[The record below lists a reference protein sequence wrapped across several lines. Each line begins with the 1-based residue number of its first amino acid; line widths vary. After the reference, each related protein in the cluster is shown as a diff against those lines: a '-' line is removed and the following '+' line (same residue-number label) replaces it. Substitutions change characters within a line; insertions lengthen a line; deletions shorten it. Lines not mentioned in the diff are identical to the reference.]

1 MAMLGNAL
9 LFAILTAAFL
19 VHPVPAAADETQSMV
34 NSAPNADATLR
45 DRTETPAHRSRKA
58 IRDSKI
64 GPRV

>member
-45 DRTETPAHRSRKA
+45 DRTETPAHRSREA
-58 IRDSKI
+58 IRE
-64 GPRV
+64 

>member
-1 MAMLGNAL
+1 MLGNAL

-34 NSAPNADATLR
+34 NGAPNAVATLR
-45 DRTETPAHRSRKA
+45 TERKHRPTGRGRRSGN
-58 IRDSKI
+58 SKI